1 MTKFGGQ
8 AFALCHKIFTWAT
21 KYYVAVYQF
30 DTHGLVG
37 WIAVYGVNDRVF
49 KLHNDNA
56 VVSVRKT
63 LISNFVYLVAL
74 VVVEIHCASVMN
86 NLKSDMNSKIFKYS
100 QKKVFPRPQ
109 DESMCFDF
117 ALHALRF

>member
-1 MTKFGGQ
+1 M
-8 AFALCHKIFTWAT
+8 
-21 KYYVAVYQF
+21 
-30 DTHGLVG
+30 G
-37 WIAVYGVNDRVF
+37 WIAVYGVNDRMF
-49 KLHNDNA
+49 KFHNGYA

-86 NLKSDMNSKIFKYS
+86 NLKSDMNLKIFKYS
-100 QKKVFPRPQ
+100 RQKLFACQQ
-109 DESMCFDF
+109 DENMCFDF